1 MADDS
6 QSTAAANLKAAFEK
20 KEAER
25 MAINAAVSRRWFGR
39 RDISELL
46 KAHGYPVPVR
56 QLEKMATAGN
66 GPLYRLFSRK
76 ALYAAD
82 EALAWAESRLSAP
95 RTNTSEASAN
105 AA

>member
-1 MADDS
+1 MPEIIELS
-6 QSTAAANLKAAFEK
+6 EAAAI
-20 KEAER
+20 EAT
-25 MAINAAVSRRWFGR
+25 RRWYGR
-39 RDISELL
+39 KDISELL

-66 GPLYRLFSRK
+66 GPPYRLFSRK

-95 RTNTSEASAN
+95 RRHTSEARN